1 VRPRLTTVILIC
13 VCLSAV
19 SYAQPPGVS
28 ALPIGAVWTR
38 PVPFGDDWQVVV
50 GSSRV
55 VLASRSHINTVS
67 ATSGEPAW
75 SADLAPVVAP
85 TIADGQIFVAT
96 ADRVVALAE
105 LTGRQLWSQALTVT
119 AVQPVARAGWLLV
132 IDTRGHLTA
141 LRASDGARIWTSAVP
156 VGTVMQPPTI
166 DGERVFTVADGGLT
180 AWRIT
185 DGAQLWTR
193 PAPPQPRALLA
204 AHGRVYVAADD
215 FLTSWAQDTG
225 DRKWSYPIAMPVVS
239 RLTAD
244 QTHVYV
250 ATLDNT
256 VRAHR
261 ASNGHQVW
269 KARVD
274 ARVVDGLLVDAGVVL
289 VPQSD
294 GTVRLLLA
302 ATGRRAGELA
312 APAATRGVT
321 ALVSSGFGASL
332 RLARLTVGDSER
344 TVETFVRQGL
354 TVTAATTLTGLP
366 LTLTPPGD
374 PRH

>member
-1 VRPRLTTVILIC
+1 VRPRLTTVILFC
-13 VCLSAV
+13 LCLSAV
-19 SYAQPPGVS
+19 SHAEQPGVS
-28 ALPIGAVWTR
+28 ALPIGTLWTR
-38 PVPFGDDWQVVV
+38 PVPFGDDWQLVV
-50 GSSRV
+50 GSSRI
-55 VLASRSHINTVS
+55 VLASPSHINTIS

-75 SADLAPVVAP
+75 SVDLAPVVAP
-85 TIADGQIFVAT
+85 TIADGQMFVAT
-96 ADRVVALAE
+96 TDRVVALAE
-105 LTGRQLWSQALTVT
+105 LTGRQLWSQALAVAT
-119 AVQPVARAGWLLV
+119 VQPVARAGWLLV
-132 IDTRGHLTA
+132 IDARGHLTA
-141 LRASDGARIWTSAVP
+141 LRATDGAHIWTSAGP
-156 VGTVMQPPTI
+156 VGTAVHPPTI
-166 DGERVFTVADGGLT
+166 DGERVFTVADGALT

-193 PAPPQPRALLA
+193 PAPPRPRALLA

-215 FLTSWAQDTG
+215 FLTSWGQDTG

-244 QTHVYV
+244 QTHVYL

-274 ARVVDGLLVDAGVVL
+274 ARIVDGLLVDAGLVL

-302 ATGRRAGELA
+302 ATGRRSGQLA
-312 APAATRGVT
+312 APPSTRGVT
-321 ALVSSGFGASL
+321 ALVSSGYGASL

-344 TVETFVRQGL
+344 TIETFVRQGL